1 MGGSFANINGA
12 FRRNWP
18 GECGW
23 KPGFRVRSCRFR
35 DGVRGRASIR
45 WQSSDRRPA
54 RHVNRELNASSGFTL
69 MELWM
74 RISIL
79 AFLDGVRHFSRHSK
93 RWQVGWLEV
102 SSPSKTGNH
111 HIVPPERKRR
121 CRSDFQKPMQQQATL
136 CFRFNFNITERCW
149 LREDFTAVNRRVPE
163 WIGQTQYRW
172 LVGRH
177 FQSGHKL
184 PRWSH
189 GRIIGGAT
197 KWKAADGGL
206 LHRDWRSHFGGFARL
221 ESDGTLDGNFNP
233 AGGVN
238 GTVDSLLV
246 QPNGKVLINGDFT
259 SVNGASRNGIARLN
273 HDGGLDAT
281 VSSGKRGVLPERV
294 TAAALQADGK
304 VLIGTEYGLARAH
317 ADGSLDGSFVAS
329 IRTGDDRWAVTA
341 LG

>member
-1 MGGSFANINGA
+1 
-12 FRRNWP
+12 
-18 GECGW
+18 
-23 KPGFRVRSCRFR
+23 
-35 DGVRGRASIR
+35 
-45 WQSSDRRPA
+45 
-54 RHVNRELNASSGFTL
+54 

-79 AFLDGVRHFSRHSK
+79 AFPRTVVRHFSRHSK
-93 RWQVGWLEV
+93 RWQRQDGWRFLL
-102 SSPSKTGNH
+102 
-111 HIVPPERKRR
+111 RR
-121 CRSDFQKPMQQQATL
+121 GLAIITLYRLNANGDVDPTFRNRCSGQADAVLSIQLQSDGKVLVAGGFHGGEQA
-136 CFRFNFNITERCW
+136 RPGM
-149 LREDFTAVNRRVPE
+149 DVAK
-163 WIGQTQYRW
+163 TQYRW